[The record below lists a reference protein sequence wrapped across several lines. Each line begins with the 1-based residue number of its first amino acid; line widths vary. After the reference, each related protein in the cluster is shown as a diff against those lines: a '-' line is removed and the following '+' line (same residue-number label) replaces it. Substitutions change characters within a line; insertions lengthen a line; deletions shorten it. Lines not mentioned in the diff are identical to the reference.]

1 MARSGTGH
9 KIGWIV
15 AAVLVAAGAMVTVVG
30 LMTPVSYGWFAYQ
43 PLADATFTP
52 GGDGVWLARATVVG
66 LLLLA
71 LGLIALAFLIGRR
84 VGSSR
89 EN

>member
-1 MARSGTGH
+1 MARRRTGLLV
-9 KIGWIV
+9 GWTV
-15 AAVLVAAGAMVTVVG
+15 AAVLVVVGAIVTVVG

-52 GGDGVWLARATVVG
+52 GGDDVWLARATVVG
-66 LLLLA
+66 LTLLS

-84 VGSSR
+84 VGTSR
-89 EN
+89 GS